1 MRTEGDNDQVL
12 RLAKAIISQSPAWLG
27 KRVDPQGKPLVI
39 VDANGLEDTALEG
52 YSLAVCRQL
61 EQRTDGS
68 VVEEWYALDKYN
80 PVRIERV
87 CRREMTYLPEQGIYA
102 NRLVPFSES
111 KAEVN
116 IDMLTTLIDDLTGSR
131 PL

>member
-1 MRTEGDNDQVL
+1 MSPEEDKNPVL
-12 RLAKAIISQSPAWLG
+12 NLVKTIISQSPSLVG
-27 KRVDPQGKPLVI
+27 RRVDPKGNPLVI
-39 VDANGLEDTALEG
+39 VDASGLEDTALEG

-61 EQRTDGS
+61 EQRIDGS

-87 CRREMTYLPEQGIYA
+87 CRREMTYLPAQGIYA

-116 IDMLTTLIDDLTGSR
+116 KDMLTTLIEELEARSPR
-131 PL
+131 

>member
-1 MRTEGDNDQVL
+1 MRTEEDKDQVL
-12 RLAKAIISQSPAWLG
+12 SLARAIISQSPSWLG
-27 KRVDPQGKPLVI
+27 KRVDPKGKPLVI
-39 VDANGLEDTALEG
+39 VAASGLEDTVLEG
-52 YSLAVCRQL
+52 YSLAVCRQVG
-61 EQRTDGS
+61 QRADGS
-68 VVEEWYALDKYN
+68 VVEEWYALDKFN

-87 CRREMTYLPEQGIYA
+87 CRRKMIYIPEQGVYA

-116 IDMLTTLIDDLTGSR
+116 IDMLTTLIDDLAASR